1 MISFN
6 FDSFKFDSPGY
17 LRCTLP
23 GEVVKEV
30 KRSIKKIDSGKIDL
44 EDQRHNLAG
53 HLQKETSFPV
63 TKKLKYVVE
72 ALCYEYDSIFE
83 VEYKDLYHHKFVD
96 EFINR
101 GYNFKYVLRS
111 LWINYSK
118 KHDFNPIHKHSGVYS
133 FVLWVKIP
141 YKLEDEDKVYPAVTT
156 SNTSRFSFHYP
167 ATNRKNN
174 IGNYE
179 VDACEWDLIFFPASL
194 HHSVQP
200 FYTSDEER
208 ISISGNLF
216 YEPVKV
222 KKK

>member
-6 FDSFKFDSPGY
+6 FDSFNFYSPGY

-30 KRSIKKIDSGKIDL
+30 KKTMKKIDSGKIDP
-44 EDQRHNLAG
+44 EDRRHELAG
-53 HLQKETSFPV
+53 HLQKEITFPIN
-63 TKKLKYVVE
+63 KKLKYVVE
-72 ALCYEYDSIFE
+72 SLCYEYDSIFE
-83 VEYKDLYHHKFVD
+83 AKYNDLYHKEFVD
-96 EFINR
+96 EFIKR

-111 LWINYSK
+111 LWINYGK
-118 KHDFNPIHKHSGVYS
+118 KHDFNPIHIHSGVYS

-141 YKLEDEDKVYPAVTT
+141 YKLEDEDKVYPLIT
-156 SNTSRFSFHYP
+156 SSQTAKFNFHYS
-167 ATNRKNN
+167 ASNHRTNITSHQVN
-174 IGNYE
+174 
-179 VDACEWDLIFFPASL
+179 ACDWDLILFPASL

-208 ISISGNLF
+208 ISIAGNIF